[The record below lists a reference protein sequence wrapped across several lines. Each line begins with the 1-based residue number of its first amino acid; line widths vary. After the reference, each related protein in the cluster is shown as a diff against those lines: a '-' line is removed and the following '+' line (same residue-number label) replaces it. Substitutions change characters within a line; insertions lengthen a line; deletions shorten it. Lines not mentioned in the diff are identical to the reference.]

1 MNIQN
6 HYGVIRDN
14 LFVGRCPYDEKDIEL
29 IQTLIGASAILSLQH
44 DECLMRMNINYA
56 RYEQHGRALGLVMA
70 RCPMRDFD
78 PEDQRFG
85 LPAAVNLLRDLL
97 QAGHRVYVHCTLGVN
112 RAPTVV
118 LAYLTVIEGL
128 AVEEALCLIERGRPG
143 ALPSWDAYN
152 AYRRDVEKQQLSAAS

>member
-1 MNIQN
+1 MSIQDN
-6 HYGVIRDN
+6 YGVIREN
-14 LFVGRCPYDEKDIEL
+14 LLVGRCPYDIRDIEL
-29 IQTLIGASAILSLQH
+29 IQKFMGVSAILSLQH
-44 DECLMRMNINYA
+44 DECLMRMNINYTSH
-56 RYEQHGRALGLVMA
+56 EQQGRALGLVMA

-97 QAGHRVYVHCTLGVN
+97 QAKHRVYVHCTLGVN

-118 LAYLTVIEGL
+118 LAYLTVIEGMT
-128 AVEEALCLIERGRPG
+128 VEDALHLIERGRPG

-152 AYRRDVEKQQLSAAS
+152 AYRRDVEKRRLSAAS